1 MAALLEND
9 TALLLVLAGTVVA
22 ALVTAVAAWLVIV
35 RLRAIEDRLGRL
47 DRLDDLQ
54 RGVARFL
61 EERGELD
68 LKRVEHALYDIR
80 DGQKRVEDRML
91 AVIESRAS
99 AGGGSALLGAPTGG
113 ALAERVVTRLLAL
126 GYERVQ
132 LVSST
137 DELAVV
143 AESGGEVLVEARRDG
158 APCKGRVRVKQ
169 GAIVDVAIQ
178 SAYSAFP

>member
-1 MAALLEND
+1 MAALVDGETTLV
-9 TALLLVLAGTVVA
+9 LVLAGTLVA
-22 ALVTAVAAWLVIV
+22 ACVTAVAAWLVIA
-35 RLRAIEDRLGRL
+35 RLRAIEGRLERL

-80 DGQKRVEDRML
+80 DAHKRLEDRLL
-91 AVIESRAS
+91 AVIEQR
-99 AGGGSALLGAPTGG
+99 GGAGSAALMSAPTGSS
-113 ALAERVVTRLLAL
+113 LAERVVTRLLAL

-132 LVSST
+132 LVSNEG
-137 DELAVV
+137 DLARMA
-143 AESGGEVLVEARRDG
+143 AEGGEVLVEARRDG